1 MAMDGDI
8 LFSIITPTTGRRP
21 NALRNAVQS
30 VERAARFAGLERNQ
44 VEILVGFD
52 GVRGAAPRCAY
63 PVRAYSLPGDRNRGH
78 GVRDTL
84 IKLADGGKLV
94 FLDDDNVLKPCALSR
109 YLRHL
114 DAEMVVARVDAQL
127 TMDQP
132 WLPVF
137 DDAPLMRPGNV
148 NLLSLCLSRGLVADR
163 CGGWRHHDEPDAC
176 RRNIA
181 DWYRM
186 ARSVT
191 VIEEVVGILDAGR
204 SLDRAALS
212 SRQEALLD
220 GLVARRGSLAAATPL
235 PSRPGLM
242 RA

>member
-1 MAMDGDI
+1 MARDGDI
-8 LFSIITPTTGRRP
+8 LFSIITPTAGNRP
-21 NALRNAVQS
+21 NALNNAVQS

-52 GVRGAAPRCAY
+52 GVRGTAPRCAY
-63 PVRAYSLPGDRNRGH
+63 PVRVYSLPGDRNRGH
-78 GVRDTL
+78 GVRDIL

-127 TMDQP
+127 TLDQP
-132 WLPVF
+132 WLPVL
-137 DDAPLMRPGNV
+137 DDGPLVRPGNM
-148 NLLSLCLSRGLVADR
+148 NLLSLCLSRALVADR
-163 CGGWRHHDEPDAC
+163 CGGWRHHDKPDAC
-176 RRNIA
+176 RCNIA
-181 DWYRM
+181 DWYRT

-212 SRQEALLD
+212 SRQKALLD
-220 GLVARRGSLAAATPL
+220 ELVARRVTPPATAL
-235 PSRPGLM
+235 SALRTDSM